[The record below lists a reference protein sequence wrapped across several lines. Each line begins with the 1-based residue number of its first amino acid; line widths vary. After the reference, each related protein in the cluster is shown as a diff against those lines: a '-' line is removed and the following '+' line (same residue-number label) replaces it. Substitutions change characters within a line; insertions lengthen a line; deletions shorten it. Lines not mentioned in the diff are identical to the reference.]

1 MAFETK
7 AAPLDGPARPR
18 FGSTLVPRTQGL
30 LWHFG
35 ILAAVA
41 LALMMVTG
49 LFLAM
54 NYAPGP
60 YPFETMQWIMR
71 GVSYGWLI
79 RLMHMAGT
87 SIFFIIAFINLGR
100 SLYYGSYKKPRERI
114 WMLGLITLILM
125 MLTAY
130 TGFLL
135 PWGQMSFWSTLALA
149 NVLGGFPFIGHNV
162 VRWILGSDG
171 LNETTLTHFYVFHI
185 LLAFAVVGA
194 VFVHIRGIRIAG
206 ARNAHGPDG
215 ELPGPTVPFHPYY
228 TVRAALAVLVFLI
241 VCAVVV
247 FFIPYTFENAAN
259 ALPANAL
266 ITPANVVPQ
275 WYLLPFYAM
284 SRCAQSRFIGLV
296 LVVAGWAVLFLL
308 PWLDTSPVRNAR
320 YRPLFRPALIGFF
333 VLVVLLGWAGAHP
346 TTAGWLFL
354 DRLFTLLYF
363 AFFLIAMPL
372 LGAIETPRQVPVLRS
387 AALTPRL
394 HAQEA
399 R

>member
-1 MAFETK
+1 MAIETK

-18 FGSTLVPRTQGL
+18 FGGTLVPRSQGL

-35 ILAAVA
+35 ILAAVS

-54 NYAPGP
+54 NYAVGS
-60 YPFETMQWIMR
+60 YPFETIQWIMR

-114 WMLGLITLILM
+114 WMLGLVTLILM

-135 PWGQMSFWSTLALA
+135 PWGQMSYWSTLALA

-162 VRWILGSDG
+162 VRWILGADA

-185 LLAFAVVGA
+185 LLAFAVCGA
-194 VFVHIRGIRIAG
+194 VFIHVRGIRSSSVHATESEH
-206 ARNAHGPDG
+206 RGPM
-215 ELPGPTVPFHPYY
+215 VPYHPYY

-241 VCAVVV
+241 VCSIVV

-259 ALPANAL
+259 ALPGNPL
-266 ITPANVVPQ
+266 IMPTNVVPQ

-284 SRCAQSRFIGLV
+284 SRCAESHFIGLV

-308 PWLDTSPVRNAR
+308 PWLDTSPVRGAR
-320 YRPLFRPALIGFF
+320 YRPLFRPALIAFF
-333 VLVVLLGWAGAHP
+333 VLVILLGWAGAHP
-346 TTAGWLFL
+346 TTAGWVFL

-363 AFFLIAMPL
+363 AFFLIALPL
-372 LGAIETPRQVPVLRS
+372 LGAIETPREMPVVRS
-387 AALTPRL
+387 SALTPRL
-394 HAQEA
+394 HTQEA